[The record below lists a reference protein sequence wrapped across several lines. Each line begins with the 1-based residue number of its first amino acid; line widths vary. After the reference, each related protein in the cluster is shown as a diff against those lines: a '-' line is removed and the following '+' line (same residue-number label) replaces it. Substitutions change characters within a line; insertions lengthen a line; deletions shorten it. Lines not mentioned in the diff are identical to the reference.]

1 MYCEPLTCKDINKEL
16 IKSFYIE
23 REKEYS
29 NPMNTGGRVIGLEA
43 YLKYSAWDD
52 DLNGEIKAYVVKTY
66 FSNEIVA
73 YFALKTSAMIIDS
86 KISNAQGDKTYKH
99 GKKLVSEIIP
109 CVEISHFAVNDRFR
123 EKHNVKT
130 LGNIIYPE
138 FIYPIIDKFSKIV
151 GVRCI
156 LLYAAGDE
164 HLVNYYEK
172 VFGFETTQDTEVVP
186 VMPYYDIGCVPMYY
200 ML

>member
-23 REKEYS
+23 REKNFS
-29 NPMNTGGRVIGLEA
+29 NPMNTGGRIVGLEV

-73 YFALKTSAMIIDS
+73 YFALKTSAMIIDN
-86 KISNAQGDKTYKH
+86 KISNAHDEGIYKH
-99 GKKLVSEIIP
+99 GKKLVSEFIP
-109 CVEISHFAVNDRFR
+109 CVEISHFAVNDYFR
-123 EKHNVKT
+123 KKHNVKT

-138 FIYPIIDKFSKIV
+138 FIYPIIIKLSKII
-151 GVRCI
+151 GIRCI

-172 VFGFETTQDTEVVP
+172 VFGFEATQDKEVIP
-186 VMPYYDIGCVPMYY
+186 VMPYYDMGCVPMYY